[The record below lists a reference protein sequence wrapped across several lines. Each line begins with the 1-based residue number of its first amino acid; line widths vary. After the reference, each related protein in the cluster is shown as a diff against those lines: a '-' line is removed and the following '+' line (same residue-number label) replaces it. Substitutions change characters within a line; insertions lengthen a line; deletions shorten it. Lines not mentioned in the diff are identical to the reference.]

1 MKNLNAI
8 KKVLI
13 IAVLLLVVSVS
24 AKVSIVSAA
33 ESKIATENSTTV
45 KSSNTSKKKTSNSYK
60 PSTSSDKTIAS
71 ANKDYKKGTYHV
83 AQDGTGDFTNLS
95 SAVVLV
101 PSGSTLIVHEGIYN
115 EALNILGKVINMK
128 GTNRDKCV
136 IQFDTAN
143 YSQVPLYIA
152 SGVYENL
159 TIKGYHKS
167 EKKGAFTGYAIHI
180 DSDTLAGQAVVFS
193 NCNIISENAFCVGIG
208 LRRGAKVAFRGCN
221 FNSKKQG
228 AILFHDSQTP
238 SLAGSASL
246 SLEGCII
253 NNSAD
258 GLIVTQCLSP
268 ASTTTLTLR
277 NNTVFGNGDGYCYAY
292 GSYGGLGNG
301 WMGAQNVILTK
312 NSAGNN
318 IKSFNYADMAALR
331 SSMAAQ
337 ATKAAQDARTTND
350 TQATQAVTQS
360 EAKPNSKKFYTI
372 INEYGQEINVPAE
385 MIDGP
390 GTTE

>member
-1 MKNLNAI
+1 MKNLNVI
-8 KKVLI
+8 KKVLT
-13 IAVLLLVVSVS
+13 VSVLALVLSINTSLS
-24 AKVSIVSAA
+24 AISAA
-33 ESKIATENSTTV
+33 DNKTT
-45 KSSNTSKKKTSNSYK
+45 
-60 PSTSSDKTIAS
+60 AS
-71 ANKDYKKGTYHV
+71 IPVNKDYKKGIYHV

-101 PSGSTLIVHEGIYN
+101 PSGSTLIIHEGIYN

-128 GTNRDKCV
+128 GTNRDRCV
-136 IQFDTAN
+136 IQFDTAS
-143 YSQVPLYIA
+143 YSQVPLYVA
-152 SGVYENL
+152 GGVYENL

-238 SLAGSASL
+238 SLAGNASL

-318 IKSFNYADMAALR
+318 IKSFNYADMASLR

-337 ATKAAQDARTTND
+337 ASKV
-350 TQATQAVTQS
+350 AVQNA
-360 EAKPNSKKFYTI
+360 AKPKSTKFYTI
-372 INEYGQEINVPAE
+372 INEYGQEVNVPAGP
-385 MIDGP
+385 IDGTP
-390 GTTE
+390 